1 MILLTIKT
9 SLSLPVC
16 LASQAR
22 AQCMAAWVNIQSTLI
37 VCPVILIKALLSS
50 RLGKRSNMTTFLH
63 IFKLLKIPQH
73 SMYMFPCYGVVRAS
87 WVGLVTT
94 LTAYVE
100 GGGATHTMSPHSSDC
115 GQCVKLW
122 SCPPWPPG
130 QKSCSAHA
138 RGSARCAPHMAGEG
152 VRQSEQYGR
161 KGRDKVQ
168 AGARSTRE
176 LLRAKHG
183 PDPELHWLPVS
194 RLFWTVLCAGP
205 AVSDWFLIIGVDQS
219 SNEHSLHLIIY
230 LWQSF
235 SSRPFIGLTPSLH
248 LLTITWN

>member
-122 SCPPWPPG
+122 SCPSWPPG

-138 RGSARCAPHMAGEG
+138 RGQRALRATHGWGGGEAEWTVREKG
-152 VRQSEQYGR
+152 ARQSTSWR
-161 KGRDKVQ
+161 
-168 AGARSTRE
+168 
-176 LLRAKHG
+176 
-183 PDPELHWLPVS
+183 P
-194 RLFWTVLCAGP
+194 
-205 AVSDWFLIIGVDQS
+205 
-219 SNEHSLHLIIY
+219 EHSRAAASKTWSRSRAPLAPSVQTILDSALCGACCIRLISNNRSWSIFKRAFFAPNY
-230 LWQSF
+230 LF
-235 SSRPFIGLTPSLH
+235 M
-248 LLTITWN
+248 TIIF